1 MLAGQ
6 HDIHG
11 MMVEWPEAF
20 KISRITF
27 LGTLEILDII

>member
-20 KISRITF
+20 KKSRITF
-27 LGTLEILDII
+27 FGDIGNT

>member
-20 KISRITF
+20 KNQDYF
-27 LGTLEILDII
+27 FGDIGNT